1 MGCPPTA
8 EAPEERASREAKR
21 KAEEGEDADQEEQ
34 ELGQGSAN
42 RSKNTVGSDLVPK
55 IDEICRNQK
64 SHSNH
69 HSTP

>member
-34 ELGQGSAN
+34 ELGQGCAN
-42 RSKNTVGSDLVPK
+42 RSKNTVGSDLVPE
-55 IDEICRNQK
+55 IDEICRNQ
-64 SHSNH
+64 SSYSNH